1 MPTTSRPRLRAL
13 CAAAA
18 LVLVLAACGGGDDD
32 DADSTTT
39 TEAEETTTTADD
51 SSGDEDT
58 DDTSGD
64 DGGGI
69 GGSDDDTDDTSAD
82 DDTDDADADAAAL
95 AEAVVLTADEFT
107 DEWSSEASGP
117 SETDIRECFTDFD
130 DELLGD
136 FTGED
141 FSREGTT
148 TDSLSQIGSTGL
160 VVTDADVAEG
170 FVDEFATNAFAGCV
184 QDQLGTALG
193 PTLLDI
199 TLDPAPDA
207 APVADQAGALNGT
220 ITIASDDGTPI
231 PGEIS
236 VWLIRTDQVLTGVTV
251 AVFGE
256 PDPGADVATLAD
268 ETVSAVA
275 DKQATAVG

>member
-1 MPTTSRPRLRAL
+1 MITTSRPRLRAL

-32 DADSTTT
+32 DADATTT
-39 TEAEETTTTADD
+39 TEAEETTTTEA
-51 SSGDEDT
+51 T
-58 DDTSGD
+58 DDTSAD
-64 DGGGI
+64 DDTGGI
-69 GGSDDDTDDTSAD
+69 GAGDDDTDDTSAD
-82 DDTDDADADAAAL
+82 DDADADADADAAAL
-95 AEAVVLTADEFT
+95 AEAVVLTADDFT

-117 SETDIRECFTDFD
+117 SETDLRECFTDFD

-160 VVTDADVAEG
+160 VVSDADVAEG

-184 QDQLGTALG
+184 EDQLGTALG
-193 PTLLDI
+193 PNLLDLA
-199 TLDPAPDA
+199 LDPAPDA

-236 VWLIRTDQVLTGVTV
+236 IWLIRTDQVLTGVTV